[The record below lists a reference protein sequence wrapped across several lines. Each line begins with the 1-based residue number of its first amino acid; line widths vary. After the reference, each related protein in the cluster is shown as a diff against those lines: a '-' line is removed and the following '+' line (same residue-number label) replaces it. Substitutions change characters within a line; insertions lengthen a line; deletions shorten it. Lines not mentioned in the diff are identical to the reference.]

1 MLPCNHVVDR
11 HITVIYLIFMHICC
25 TNVTLT
31 MAYAYISMP
40 AGDLGHIL
48 EVQSMG
54 GHSQGCK
61 AAYDD
66 AAESCSELELCKI
79 STFIVSVSLVGSS
92 I

>member
-1 MLPCNHVVDR
+1 MS
-11 HITVIYLIFMHICC
+11 
-25 TNVTLT
+25 
-31 MAYAYISMP
+31 YAYISMT
-40 AGDLGHIL
+40 AGALGRIL
-48 EVQSMG
+48 EVQSMV
-54 GHSQGCK
+54 GHGEGCK